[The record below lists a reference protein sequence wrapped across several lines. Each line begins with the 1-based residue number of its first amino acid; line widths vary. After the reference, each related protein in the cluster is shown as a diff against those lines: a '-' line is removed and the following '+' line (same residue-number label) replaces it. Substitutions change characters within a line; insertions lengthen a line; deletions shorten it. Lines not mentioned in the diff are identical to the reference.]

1 MKSDL
6 VTGRKNEI
14 TSEDEETSTFMYVLS
29 SIYMYL
35 FVVVLA
41 IVMAINA
48 MAGNWEKDIMGSIT
62 VQIIPVEDENKHID
76 ENKTL
81 EQQNKV
87 LQFMENLSSVA
98 SVKILDADTVEKL
111 MKPWLGD
118 RVDISA
124 LPIPALLDVKLK
136 PGADINYDEITRG
149 LGMVSSNASIDNHR
163 LWLNRLLK
171 FASSL
176 KNIALAV
183 LFMVVVICAF
193 SIYYSSKT
201 SLEIHSDTIEI
212 LHIIGAKDDYIAQ
225 QYAKNFAKIGLFS
238 GILGL
243 LAAIPCIYLVGKYG
257 ISTGSGLISG
267 ARLSGLSW
275 GIIMITP
282 LFSCLYSMGTSY
294 LTVKKSLEKML

>member
-6 VTGRKNEI
+6 VIGRKNEI
-14 TSEDEETSTFMYVLS
+14 TADDDETSAFMYVLS

-41 IVMAINA
+41 IVLAINA
-48 MAGNWEKDIMGSIT
+48 MADNWEKDIMGSIT
-62 VQIIPVEDENKHID
+62 VQIIPMVDENKHID
-76 ENKTL
+76 AEKTL

-87 LQFMENLSSVA
+87 LQFMENLTVVSSVE
-98 SVKILDADTVEKL
+98 VLDGATVEKL

-118 RVDISA
+118 RVDISS
-124 LPIPALLDVKLK
+124 LPIPVLLDVKLK
-136 PGADINYDEITRG
+136 PNVEVNYDEITRG
-149 LGMVSSNASIDNHR
+149 LGMVSQNASIDNHR
-163 LWLNRLLK
+163 LWLNRLIK

-176 KNIALAV
+176 KNIALSV
-183 LFMVVVICAF
+183 LLMVIVICAF
-193 SIYYSSKT
+193 SIYYSTRT

-212 LHIIGAKDDYIAQ
+212 LHIIGARDDYIAK
-225 QYAKNFAKIGLFS
+225 QYALNFAKIGLFS

-243 LAAIPCIYLVGKYG
+243 LVAVPCIYLVGKYG

-267 ARLSGLSW
+267 AKLSGFAW
-275 GIIMITP
+275 GLIMTTP

-294 LTVKKSLEKML
+294 LTVRKSLEKLI

>member
-1 MKSDL
+1 MKSEQ

-41 IVMAINA
+41 IVLAINA

-76 ENKTL
+76 TEKTL

-87 LQFMENLSSVA
+87 LQFMENLSVVA
-98 SVKILDADTVEKL
+98 SVEVLSGETVEKL

-118 RVDISA
+118 RVDISS
-124 LPIPALLDVKLK
+124 LPIPVLLDVKLK
-136 PGADINYDEITRG
+136 PHAEINYDEITRG
-149 LGMVSSNASIDNHR
+149 LGMVSTNASIDNHR

-183 LFMVVVICAF
+183 LLMVIVICAF
-193 SIYYSSKT
+193 SIYYST
-201 SLEIHSDTIEI
+201 RASLEIHHDTIEI
-212 LHIIGAKDDYIAQ
+212 LHIVGAKDDYIAR
-225 QYAKNFAKIGLFS
+225 QYAANFAKIGFFS

-243 LAAIPCIYLVGKYG
+243 LVAVPCIYLVGKYG

-267 ARLSGLSW
+267 AKLSPVAWAL
-275 GIIMITP
+275 IFVTP

-294 LTVKKSLEKML
+294 VAVRKSLEKLV